1 MHSFSNL
8 QAFMLDILAI
18 FSWLIAIPPTSLLLV
33 FALEVWL
40 GIWRTKPVDI
50 REALPS
56 TCVLIPAHNEAS
68 IIVGTLEHLKPS
80 LSARTKALVVADNCT
95 DETASLARQH
105 GFEVIERFDAQAKGK
120 GFALA
125 FGREHLRS
133 SPPECVIVMDADC
146 RTDARSIAELARFS
160 CSVRSAVQA
169 SYVFE
174 PDPHASSKVQI
185 SNFALWIKNVV
196 RQRGGRRAG
205 GGAILTGTGMAFP
218 WELFE
223 RMPLATENIV
233 EDLSLTVDLARSG
246 AAPLFLEQ
254 AQVVSAAASEVATI
268 GQRSRWEQGFLAVAA
283 SHALPLLKY
292 GLTGLDRKAM
302 LLALHLLVPPLTLLL
317 ATSSLMIALLAGVS
331 TFTGVWYP
339 FALLSGAF
347 LVALG
352 GILINWGLEGHLW
365 LTSRSLATL
374 PLYFLWKLPVYAGL
388 LAGKRVGWVR
398 TGRD

>member
-1 MHSFSNL
+1 
-8 QAFMLDILAI
+8 MLEILTI
-18 FSWLIAIPPTSLLLV
+18 FCWLIAIPPTLLLLF

-40 GIWRTKPVDI
+40 GVRGAKTV
-50 REALPS
+50 EFSTALPS
-56 TCVLIPAHNEAS
+56 TCVLVPAHNEAS
-68 IIVGTLEHLKPS
+68 IIVQTLEHLRPS
-80 LSARTKALVVADNCT
+80 VSGNMRTLVVADNCA
-95 DETASLARQH
+95 DETASLAREH
-105 GFEVIERFDAQAKGK
+105 GFEVIERSDPQARGK

-133 SPPECVIVMDADC
+133 SPPECLIVLDADC
-146 RTDARSIAELARFS
+146 RTDSRSLADLARYS
-160 CSVRSAVQA
+160 CSVKSAVQA
-169 SYVFE
+169 SYIFE
-174 PDPHASSKVQI
+174 PDPAASSKVQI

-223 RMPLATENIV
+223 RMPLATDSIV

-254 AQVVSAAASEVATI
+254 AQVISAAASEVATI

-283 SHALPLLKY
+283 SQAAPLMKY
-292 GLTGLDRKAM
+292 GLTSLDRQAI

-317 ATSSLMIALLAGVS
+317 ATSSLIVALLAGVYAL
-331 TFTGVWYP
+331 TGQWYP
-339 FALLSGAF
+339 LVLISGAF
-347 LVALG
+347 LLALA
-352 GILINWGLEGHLW
+352 GILINWALEGRPW
-365 LTSRSLATL
+365 LTPRSLAIL
-374 PLYFLWKLPVYAGL
+374 PFYFLWKLPVYAGL